1 MAKGEL
7 RADEFSSKQS
17 MGAGP
22 GSGDYDGIESWNDEG
37 ILTDQAT
44 QRQHAW
50 KTFSDGD
57 FDTRP
62 IETEFYF
69 IQHVWWD
76 DADDTPARRGRRD
89 QARGA

>member
-1 MAKGEL
+1 MGHGHGLRRRRGVFGLNNFLATGEL

-44 QRQHAW
+44 QRQV
-50 KTFSDGD
+50 
-57 FDTRP
+57 RP
-62 IETEFYF
+62 SC
-69 IQHVWWD
+69 
-76 DADDTPARRGRRD
+76 
-89 QARGA
+89 